1 MALLTIEGF
10 EVPVLPGTELRDEP
24 WGDYA
29 RAYSGRMRSDRRA
42 SHRRVRVV
50 ASLFDTADDAVA
62 LRTILNTPGPVLC
75 GGTMIGDD
83 AYFHVRDI
91 QFAPQTVDRLSF
103 SFELH
108 ETDDSPSPLL
118 FSFDGDAPGVYTFT
132 RSGNVGP
139 FTNADGLLRGAAPN
153 VLRREYLWLDG
164 TYTVATR
171 PDTAAYLLEDARTN
185 LVSSDNFDAGWTSV
199 LTPVITSNI
208 SDPAGGTGA
217 YRIADDN
224 GSGQEAK
231 QHAVTFT
238 GGTGLTRVAVFV
250 VREATPAAHCYL
262 MLDTTTGGAGYLT
275 LDITAWTLGVPT
287 VSAVS
292 GSLLG
297 KRPVGNGYWAIYG
310 RSAATIN
317 SAASNIAIIYPAGA
331 LDAAQGSVDVYRVNV
346 YDDDISSW
354 SILNAGETRNADT
367 LYAPYTHVPQA
378 MSVYVKFIEC
388 GSVGESGATLL
399 TVGNTSSTPRAYIQ
413 SSGTYYRGIHDPG
426 TATASTLSTAPA
438 WGDTVELLL
447 TISADGTPIIS
458 QSINGGAVT
467 QGTGQTAQ
475 ALGREWYGEV
485 VFLGSLGAFG
495 QNVIAPLL
503 SAKIARGVQTMAYM
517 RDVAKGRL
525 HPRTDVDWAFR
536 ARYTLSASV
545 AGTST
550 ATATES
556 P

>member
-118 FSFDGDAPGVYTFT
+118 FSFDGDAPGTYTFT

-139 FTNADGLLRGAAPN
+139 FTNASGLLRRAPAN

-164 TYTVATR
+164 VYTASTR
-171 PDTAAYLLEDARTN
+171 PDTPAYLLEAARTN
-185 LVSSDNFDAGWTSV
+185 LVSSDNFDSGWTSGGS
-199 LTPVITSNI
+199 PVITASI

-217 YRIADDN
+217 YRIADDDAGVAESKYLN
-224 GSGQEAK
+224 T
-231 QHAVTFT
+231 TFT
-238 GGTGLTRVAVFV
+238 GNAVKSVVFV
-250 VREATPAAHCYL
+250 VREATMP
-262 MLDTTTGGAGYLT
+262 GSGAQHLT
-275 LDITAWTLGVPT
+275 LHDATAVTDRLRLAISAWSSGAPT
-287 VSAVS
+287 VAAEV
-292 GSLLG
+292 GTYLG
-297 KRPVGNGYWAIYG
+297 KRYVGNGYWALYG
-310 RSAATIN
+310 QSTSITAANTN
-317 SAASNIAIIYPAGA
+317 RPVIIPAGTA
-331 LDAAQGSVDVYRVNV
+331 GQTGSIDVYRVNA
-346 YDDDISSW
+346 YNATYPPW
-354 SILNAGETRNADT
+354 GILDASEAQAVET
-367 LYAPYTHVPQA
+367 LYAPYTAAPQA
-378 MSVYVKFIEC
+378 MSVYVKFIEAGTIGLSNGTILYVGDSASSDARLMIQRG
-388 GSVGESGATLL
+388 GSAVYA
-399 TVGNTSSTPRAYIQ
+399 
-413 SSGTYYRGIHDPG
+413 GTHDPG
-426 TATASTLSTAPA
+426 TASTSTLAAGPS

-447 TISADGTPIIS
+447 TLASDGTPILS
-458 QSINGGAVT
+458 QSLNGAT
-467 QGTGQTAQ
+467 ATTGTGQTAQ
-475 ALGREWYGEV
+475 ALAYSWSGQRIYV
-485 VFLGSLGAFG
+485 GSEGG
-495 QNVIAPLL
+495 TGNNGVNPIL
-503 SAKIARGVQTMAYM
+503 SVKVARGVQSLAYM

-525 HPRTDVDWAFR
+525 HPRTADPAS
-536 ARYTLSASV
+536 TLIVSASV
-545 AGTST
+545 AATSAT
-550 ATATES
+550 TATEF